1 MVLLWAFYTNDCLYT
16 IHTSSIIKSWSDV
29 LFVHSEPGKYYKYVV
44 IGTGEAAREAV
55 EVIRTKD
62 PNGSLF
68 ILSDKTMEEYSRP
81 SFQSLLS
88 SSLVRKEERNQHSSE
103 KEGSFFVETSQVG
116 SNNFSDFQPTVSDRV
131 EKLDIAH
138 NRILL
143 SGGEWVRYGKLLL
156 SPADYLEL
164 PWDILVAKDCTN
176 YVHWRIWELDKEE
189 LNKLSSGWTAKS
201 NSLPHITIVGGGWYA
216 VAYVCKL
223 KQLGFPITMV
233 FPEPSISARYLPRY
247 LCDYISSKLKAK
259 GVDLVSYA
267 LIRYVSKSPSSTE
280 SHLHVHISRTYD
292 STNIG
297 YFDTDYLFFV
307 PTHMSS
313 GLLRWSADV
322 EDILEMDVLNGGILC
337 NAELLAASD
346 VYVAGSAVSF
356 PNRFIGRRREQ
367 GSEHNLLS
375 GRVVGV
381 NMSGGRE
388 YYRHI
393 PMREMELSDI
403 CMPMF
408 LFGDIDSSYD
418 SASYFHVDHYLR
430 QQKKI
435 RDWNVIPIGGLS
447 RYLDGVER
455 GVLFFLRDNQVVG
468 ICLWNVTDSNSHQMA
483 RTLVR
488 DAVPVSAS
496 NLRQIASQLLLCE
509 TKDEQLIEKSSLGR
523 TTHPYQSHYG
533 GPLNRNHNHSSLPF
547 YSTKT
552 SSSKHLTT
560 SLDPKK
566 NEILWETKDYFVS
579 GRTQNDLK
587 NQAFR
592 KAILGY

>member
-81 SFQSLLS
+81 RTSTLLRKKALS
-88 SSLVRKEERNQHSSE
+88 SLK
-103 KEGSFFVETSQVG
+103 QVK
-116 SNNFSDFQPTVSDRV
+116 V

-201 NSLPHITIVGGGWYA
+201 NSLPHITIVGGG
-216 VAYVCKL
+216 
-223 KQLGFPITMV
+223 FPITMV
-233 FPEPSISARYLPRY
+233 FPEPSILARYLPRY

-488 DAVPVSAS
+488 DAVSAS

>member
-81 SFQSLLS
+81 RTSTLLRKKALS
-88 SSLVRKEERNQHSSE
+88 SLK
-103 KEGSFFVETSQVG
+103 QVK
-116 SNNFSDFQPTVSDRV
+116 V

-201 NSLPHITIVGGGWYA
+201 NSLPHITIVGG
-216 VAYVCKL
+216 
-223 KQLGFPITMV
+223 
-233 FPEPSISARYLPRY
+233 EPSILARYLPRY